1 MFFRALGFG
10 WRLEGKEVLMFE
22 EEYWDIKMGFIGLLR
37 SEGYHSLLFFVV
49 RS

>member
-22 EEYWDIKMGFIGLLR
+22 EIFWDIRLGFIELWR
-37 SEGYHSLLFFVV
+37 SQGYHSLLFFGVT
-49 RS
+49 S